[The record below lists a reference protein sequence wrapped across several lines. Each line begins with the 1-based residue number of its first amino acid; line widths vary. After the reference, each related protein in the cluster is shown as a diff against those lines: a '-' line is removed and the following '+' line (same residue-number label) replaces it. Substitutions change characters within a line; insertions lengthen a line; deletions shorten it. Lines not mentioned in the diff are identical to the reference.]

1 MLNSP
6 KKPDEDVSIDDQ
18 PKAKP
23 AHQRT
28 SFDWLLS
35 FGSIVL
41 VFTTLLILL
50 GYGVALAAEVH
61 LGVPHSTLFISP
73 LDLLDLSSIALNGF
87 FAIGAQALT
96 SVKFYRMIIEQASWP
111 IWLSVACLGL
121 LFVYRWLEQP
131 ITYVVRWLQTKLSLF
146 VPQTIRVRE
155 DRTLLA
161 VIKLSAL
168 AIAVPVV
175 MVVSLAGVLGI
186 FAVIAMFPVYGMA
199 AGEYHLKTW
208 VVGPERCMPVVG
220 RQERLRVLTAAA
232 SAAEAREAPRAKS
245 EKVVHCVSMTRDDK
259 TYAGRVAFST
269 SSALV
274 LFTPSSGAVR
284 RVPLDGATVEVV
296 ATDEVRPEEAA
307 REQQPPEE
315 SKGGSSH
322 TANAMK
328 GATY

>member
-1 MLNSP
+1 MRSVRGKMSNSP
-6 KKPDEDVSIDDQ
+6 KKPDEDASIDDQ

-41 VFTTLLILL
+41 LFTTLLILL

-61 LGVPHSTLFISP
+61 FGVPHSTLFISP

-111 IWLSVACLGL
+111 IWLSVTCLGV

-131 ITYVVRWLQTKLSLF
+131 TIYVVRWLQTKLSSF

-155 DRTLLA
+155 DRTLLAVIKLA

-296 ATDEVRPEEAA
+296 ATDEVLPAKAA
-307 REQQPPEE
+307 Q
-315 SKGGSSH
+315 
-322 TANAMK
+322 
-328 GATY
+328 